1 MEITNAS
8 IEDIDRIEEIAT
20 AAFKSTVYY
29 AKPIL
34 TTHVEHFP
42 QGFLLAREGK
52 EILGFICGLGARE
65 TSIQGRMYEKKARPE
80 ENPTT
85 FMGLYLA
92 IDPKYQGKG
101 IGTELLRQAEHLSA
115 TLGCTRLTLICE
127 DHLIPL
133 YKKLGYTL
141 DGINALKY
149 GNKTWY
155 DMSIETK
162 K

>member
-34 TTHVEHFP
+34 TAHVEHFP

-65 TSIQGRMYEKKARPE
+65 STIQGWMYEKNARP
-80 ENPTT
+80 
-85 FMGLYLA
+85 
-92 IDPKYQGKG
+92 
-101 IGTELLRQAEHLSA
+101 
-115 TLGCTRLTLICE
+115 
-127 DHLIPL
+127 
-133 YKKLGYTL
+133 KKTPPPSW
-141 DGINALKY
+141 AS
-149 GNKTWY
+149 T
-155 DMSIETK
+155 
-162 K
+162 

>member
-1 MEITNAS
+1 MESTNAS

-65 TSIQGRMYEKKARPE
+65 TSIQGWMYEKESPPRRKPHNLHGTLPRHRSQVP
-80 ENPTT
+80 
-85 FMGLYLA
+85 
-92 IDPKYQGKG
+92 GKG
-101 IGTELLRQAEHLSA
+101 HRHRAPETSRTPLGNPRLHPPHPHLRRPPH
-115 TLGCTRLTLICE
+115 
-127 DHLIPL
+127 P
-133 YKKLGYTL
+133 
-141 DGINALKY
+141 AL
-149 GNKTWY
+149 
-155 DMSIETK
+155 
-162 K
+162 

>member
-1 MEITNAS
+1 
-8 IEDIDRIEEIAT
+8 
-20 AAFKSTVYY
+20 
-29 AKPIL
+29 
-34 TTHVEHFP
+34 
-42 QGFLLAREGK
+42 
-52 EILGFICGLGARE
+52 
-65 TSIQGRMYEKKARPE
+65 
-80 ENPTT
+80 
-85 FMGLYLA
+85 MGLYLA

-162 K
+162 NKRKRRKSRMVPITQIIKHEN